1 MLTKQDARGAILGY
15 YILYKR
21 KSEPEASWKNRTV
34 DRADTTSLLLMSL
47 DEYTSY

>member
-21 KSEPEASWKNRTV
+21 KSVPEASWKNRTV
-34 DRADTTSLLLMSL
+34 DRADITS
-47 DEYTSY
+47 